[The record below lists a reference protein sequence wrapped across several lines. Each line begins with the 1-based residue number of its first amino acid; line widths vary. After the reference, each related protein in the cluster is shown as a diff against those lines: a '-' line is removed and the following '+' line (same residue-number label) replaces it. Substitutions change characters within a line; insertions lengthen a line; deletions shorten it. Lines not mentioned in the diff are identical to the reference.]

1 MAEIPVRR
9 ATLDD
14 LSEVA
19 RLFVVLKRHHHELV
33 PDAPRY
39 RVSDED
45 WGRWARHL
53 LTDERVTAFL
63 SFAGGRAVGLVVVAL
78 VGKPWGEACEIE
90 TLVVDDAVR
99 GAGHGDRLMRVA
111 EDFARDSGAL
121 GLRVDVLDVNTS
133 GKQFYERRDYE
144 RIAVRYG
151 KPIEPPR

>member
-1 MAEIPVRR
+1 MTAISVRR

-14 LSEVA
+14 LPDVA

-39 RVSDED
+39 KVSDED
-45 WGRWARHL
+45 WGRWARQL
-53 LTDERVTAFL
+53 LTNEGVTAFL
-63 SFAGGRAVGLVVVAL
+63 SFEDGRAVGMVVVAL
-78 VGKPWGEACEIE
+78 VGKPWGVACEIE
-90 TLVVDDAVR
+90 TVVVDDDVR

-121 GLRVDVLDVNTS
+121 GLRVDVLDANS
-133 GKQFYERRDYE
+133 QGKQFYERRHYE

-151 KPIEPPR
+151 KPIEQS